1 MEFNCVFAPAGN
13 FFKEVILE
21 SVLGTTPPLRGTP
34 PMEGN
39 FCDAGRAASH
49 VCDAGRAAS
58 QEFLR
63 RGTRRLPCLRR
74 GTRRL
79 PRAASHS
86 QKIFF
91 GGALTKSAFC
101 YTLKKS

>member
-74 GTRRL
+74 ETRRL
-79 PRAASHS
+79 PAAS
-86 QKIFF
+86 QKNFSR
-91 GGALTKSAFC
+91 GALTKSEFC

>member
-1 MEFNCVFAPAGN
+1 MFLEFTTEDAENTMAFNCVFAPAGN

-21 SVLGTTPPLRGTP
+21 SFLGTTLPLRGIP

-39 FCDAGRAASH
+39 FCDAGRAAS
-49 VCDAGRAAS
+49 
-58 QEFLR
+58 QEF
-63 RGTRRLPCLRR
+63 LRR